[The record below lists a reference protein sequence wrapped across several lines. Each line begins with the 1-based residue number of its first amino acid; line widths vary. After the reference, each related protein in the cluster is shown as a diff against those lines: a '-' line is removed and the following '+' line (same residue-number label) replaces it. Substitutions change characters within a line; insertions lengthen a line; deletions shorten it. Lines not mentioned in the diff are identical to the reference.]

1 VTRPVV
7 LLALSLV
14 SVHASLQNRL
24 APSRFGIVT
33 FDLDGPVPAK
43 LTELGSGVV
52 RGSCNWQDLEPDRG
66 VYSWGCSDNVIIGAQ
81 KLGLRSYMTVTCTPD
96 WANLGAGC
104 GGMPADLTDWYDFVE
119 NFVAR
124 YRRYNTLLGVWNE
137 PNLTLQ
143 DNSDGANYALMFIN
157 ASNARNVVDRW
168 FALAGP
174 ETSHHALASGYYAHT
189 METIQS
195 WRAFDPQ
202 DVVSVHWYNDGPPFP
217 AYMDAVE
224 VSAGDQEVWLSET
237 GYAGDPAAQAAFFD
251 SMLASFTHSERPWW
265 THIIFYRLWDGQDCC
280 TEAVLNADYTNKP
293 AFETYRSWI
302 STPIP
307 LIVSSPGTTPRVP

>member
-1 VTRPVV
+1 VTRNVV

-14 SVHASLQNRL
+14 SVDASLQNRL
-24 APSRFGIVT
+24 APWRFGIVT
-33 FDLDGPVPAK
+33 FDLNGPVPAK
-43 LTELGSGVV
+43 LTELGSGLV

-66 VYSWGCSDNVIIGAQ
+66 VFNWGCSDNVIVGAQ
-81 KLGLRSYMTVTCTPD
+81 NLGLRSYMTVTCTPD

-104 GGMPADLTDWYDFVE
+104 AGMPADLTDWYDFVE

-174 ETSHHALASGYYAHT
+174 ETSHHALANGYYAHT

-202 DVVSVHWYNDGPPFP
+202 DVVSVHWYDDGPPLP

-224 VSAGDQEVWLSET
+224 ISAGNQEVWLSET

-251 SMLASFTHSERPWW
+251 AMLTSFVHSERPWW

-280 TEAVLNADYTNKP
+280 TEAILKADYTNKP
-293 AFETYRSWI
+293 AFVTYNRWI
-302 STPIP
+302 NTPIP
-307 LIVSSPGTTPRVP
+307 TIVNSPAGTLRAP